1 MVTIFS
7 RLVRNVE
14 IFLVRASNSFLS
26 RCSPRFCVKR
36 RGNSHHARR
45 STPRETYLL
54 CVKSLSLVR
63 RRVQC
68 GQELGQRWVVG
79 SHRAF
84 AGGTGEGGRT
94 KAWASGA
101 RPFKASK
108 QIAMSR
114 AQQRIE

>member
-1 MVTIFS
+1 MIEGVQS
-7 RLVRNVE
+7 GDQPADLR
-14 IFLVRASNSFLS
+14 
-26 RCSPRFCVKR
+26 R
-36 RGNSHHARR
+36 RGRARSREPLRRDAARERQRR
-45 STPRETYLL
+45 SDVSEEVVPHAG
-54 CVKSLSLVR
+54 VR

-84 AGGTGEGGRT
+84 AGGTREGGRT